1 MMKYKF
7 SGPSWRITALAALAL
22 IGFAAHGPEAHAGPI
37 IVTGVYIPHGD
48 PAFEYMF
55 NVQLNQGYDLTAG
68 ESFTIQGLPGLT
80 TNSPSY
86 VSSPY
91 TFPYP
96 KITQESSPSS
106 NLYDVTWTY
115 SGDQG
120 TLAGPLNLGSFSI
133 YTMNYPS
140 GTVSPFPSG
149 ETTASLTYTT
159 TIGGTSGTGSF
170 TISSVPEPSSMVLL
184 LIGGAIPAGVSVW
197 RRWRRAG

>member
-1 MMKYKF
+1 MMKYHF
-7 SGPSWRITALAALAL
+7 SGHSWRITVLTVLAV
-22 IGFAAHGPEAHAGPI
+22 IGFAAHVPRAHAGPI

-48 PAFEYMF
+48 PTFEYMF
-55 NVQLNQGYDLTAG
+55 NVQLNKGYDLTSG

-80 TNSPSY
+80 TSSPSY
-86 VSSPY
+86 VASPY

-96 KITQESSPSS
+96 KITQESSSS

-133 YTMNYPS
+133 YTINYPP

-159 TIGGTSGTGSF
+159 TIGGTSETGSF
-170 TISSVPEPSSMVLL
+170 TISSVPEPSSMILL
-184 LIGGAIPAGVSVW
+184 LIGGAISAGVSVG